1 MGIGTFLSS
10 LLALFLAL
18 AVVLGLAWGFIW
30 LLRKWQDQQSGIG
43 GRSTGQSIVF
53 LRSLPLGQRERV
65 TMILVQNEV
74 LLLGVT
80 SGSIS
85 LLARWPEEIQ
95 INDDSDGSLETTASD
110 VNRKFSLANFPSLVG
125 RSPKKSI

>member
-10 LLALFLAL
+10 LFALFLAL
-18 AVVLGLAWGFIW
+18 TVVLGLAWGFIW
-30 LLRKWQDQQSGIG
+30 LMRKWQDQQSGAG
-43 GRSTGQSIVF
+43 ARGSGQSIVF

-85 LLARWPEEIQ
+85 LLARWPESEPI
-95 INDDSDGSLETTASD
+95 DPGDGSGQDSVAADLS
-110 VNRKFSLANFPSLVG
+110 RKFSLANFPTLGG
-125 RSPKKSI
+125 RGQK

>member
-30 LLRKWQDQQSGIG
+30 LLRKWQDQQSGVG
-43 GRSTGQSIVF
+43 GRNTGQSIVF

-65 TMILVQNEV
+65 TMISVQNEV

-85 LLARWPEEIQ
+85 LLARWPVEAQ
-95 INDDSDGSLETTASD
+95 IDDVSDGDQIAAASEI
-110 VNRKFSLANFPSLVG
+110 NRKFSLANFPTLSG
-125 RSPKKSI
+125 RSQKKPS